1 KGFNMVFFKKGDTSY
16 NHGPNCEVTVTCG
29 AKAGPGSGK
38 EEMTTTKTNV
48 SKPVEGARRR
58 KVTLKA
64 GMRWASTGNLK
75 AVGS

>member
-1 KGFNMVFFKKGDTSY
+1 MVFFKKSDISLD
-16 NHGPNCEVTVTCG
+16 HGPGCEVPVACR
-29 AKAGPGSGK
+29 AKVGLSSGK
-38 EEMTTTKTNV
+38 EELTITKTNV